1 MDLVFFPD
9 AIINLIKISRIIRNP
24 GGNMMLV
31 IQCTFPIRLEIFLR
45 WVLGAVASRAWLNL
59 PPSLPATE
67 RSRSRWQGWPSFT
80 LNYFFL
86 KGLTTPPTFWKTWRI
101 SSVQLEW
108 QVRPQYFCLE
118 VLKLPLQAQEPPSS
132 SLTRT
137 SRRRSTVWSLSRD
150 PTFPSSGVP
159 RVHQQRAR
167 RRPPLQPLQSGRTV
181 RDHCWAGANISPP
194 KQWDKNMYNQRHEC
208 GEMFD
213 FRKKKSFRFQSWRE
227 NSLECLPLLIM
238 SWPCEYSC
246 CSECCQTP
254 QSW

>member
-31 IQCTFPIRLEIFLR
+31 TYCTFPIWLETLSR
-45 WVLGAVASRAWLNL
+45 WVLVAAASRAWLNL
-59 PPSLPATE
+59 PPLLPATE

-86 KGLTTPPTFWKTWRI
+86 KGLTTPPTFWRTWRI
-101 SSVQLEW
+101 CSAQLEW

-132 SLTRT
+132 SQTRT
-137 SRRRSTVWSLSRD
+137 SRRRSTVWSLTGD
-150 PTFPSSGVP
+150 PTCSSSGVP

-167 RRPPLQPLQSGRTV
+167 RRSPLQPLQSGRTI

-194 KQWDKNMYNQRHEC
+194 
-208 GEMFD
+208 
-213 FRKKKSFRFQSWRE
+213 
-227 NSLECLPLLIM
+227 
-238 SWPCEYSC
+238 
-246 CSECCQTP
+246 P
-254 QSW
+254 QQ

>member
-31 IQCTFPIRLEIFLR
+31 TQRTFPIWLETLLR
-45 WVLGAVASRAWLNL
+45 WVLVAAASRAWQNL
-59 PPSLPATE
+59 PLSLPATE
-67 RSRSRWQGWPSFT
+67 RSRSRWQGWPNFT

-86 KGLTTPPTFWKTWRI
+86 KGLTTPPTFWRTWRI

-108 QVRPQYFCLE
+108 QVRPHYFCLE
-118 VLKLPLQAQEPPSS
+118 VLKMPSPGTGTTFLFTDQDIKEEVNS
-132 SLTRT
+132 VIPHK
-137 SRRRSTVWSLSRD
+137 RSNLS
-150 PTFPSSGVP
+150 SSGVP

-167 RRPPLQPLQSGRTV
+167 RRSPLQPLQSGRAI

-194 KQWDKNMYNQRHEC
+194 KQQQHKNTINAMNMQKC
-208 GEMFD
+208 LIFAN
-213 FRKKKSFRFQSWRE
+213 KSFRFQSWRE